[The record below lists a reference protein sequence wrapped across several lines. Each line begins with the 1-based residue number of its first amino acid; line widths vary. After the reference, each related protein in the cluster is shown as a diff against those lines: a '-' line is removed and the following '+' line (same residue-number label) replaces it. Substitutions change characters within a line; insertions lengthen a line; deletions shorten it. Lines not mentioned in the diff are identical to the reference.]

1 MHIRAVEIQSYDKNI
16 YYSLCLLEL
25 MADGKV
31 YKQADLA
38 DLLAVDVRSVQRLF
52 EELSK
57 NYNHFTE
64 TKLPLF
70 KKIGPRYQLMI
81 ADQPL
86 EQEQF
91 AIDLIRRSLAFRLLE
106 LVIAGQAKTVRDLS
120 KKLYRSEST
129 IRRKLKELAEKLE
142 PLQLT
147 VERGRVVFKAPESVV
162 RMYLSVY
169 YWRLFRG
176 KIWPFAPLHYQMI
189 QKISN
194 GIQAFFQVALNPLK
208 AQRLEYL
215 VGAHLLREAQHY
227 TVEDPLASQAVLA
240 ADSLFKEFYT
250 QLRPI
255 MPAYFQTP
263 RAMGNLFLNLLTR
276 EEYYHVPTITNKIH
290 QLLAQEPFLVMQ
302 EVATIDQSL
311 KKKIDDPAVWKKF
324 IDLQAED
331 YLISGHLY
339 YRLFPMIHFNINGE
353 AFWTNITQQQPQLVT
368 FVSEILAEHGGE
380 SILFGRYL
388 SVLRRLTELIN
399 RPTLGIFLQTD
410 LPEFEETILKEDLR
424 RFLANEYQVLFVEE
438 KSEGNLCL
446 TTSILSEADQ
456 DLPTLLITQELRMS
470 DYLALLQLLQGF
482 GGKSF

>member
-1 MHIRAVEIQSYDKNI
+1 MYIKAAEMQSYDKTI
-16 YYSLCLLEL
+16 YYCLRLLEL
-25 MADGKV
+25 MADGKA
-31 YKQADLA
+31 YKQGDLA
-38 DLLAVDVRSVQRLF
+38 DLLAVDTRSVQRLV

-57 NYNHFTE
+57 NYKRFTE

-81 ADQPL
+81 ANQAL

-91 AIDLIRRSLAFRLLE
+91 VIDLIRRSLAFRLLE
-106 LVIAGQAKTVRDLS
+106 LVIAGQAKTVSDLS
-120 KKLYRSEST
+120 KKLYLSEST
-129 IRRKLKELAEKLE
+129 VRRKLKDLAEKLE

-147 VERGRVVFKAPESVV
+147 VERGHVVFKAPESVV

-189 QKISN
+189 QKISS
-194 GIQAFFQVALNPLK
+194 GIQAFFNVALNPLK

-215 VGAHLLREAQHY
+215 IGAHLLREAQHY
-227 TVEDPLASQAVLA
+227 TVEEPLASQEVLA
-240 ADSLFKEFYT
+240 VDALFKEFYT

-255 MPAYFQTP
+255 MPAYFRTP
-263 RAMGNLFLNLLTR
+263 NAMGNLFLNLLTR
-276 EEYYHVPTITNKIH
+276 EEYYHVPSIANKIH
-290 QLLAQEPFLVMQ
+290 QLLAQKPFLVMQ
-302 EVATIDQSL
+302 EVEIINQRL
-311 KKKIDDPAVWKKF
+311 KKKIADPTVWKKF

-339 YRLFPMIHFNINGE
+339 HRLFPMIHFNINGK
-353 AFWTNITQQQPQLVT
+353 AFWTKITQQQPQLVT
-368 FVSEILAEHGGE
+368 FVSEILADHGGE

-399 RPTLGIFLQTD
+399 RPSLRIILQTD

-424 RFLANEYQVLFVEE
+424 RFLANEYHVLFVEE
-438 KSEGNLCL
+438 KDAGDLCL
-446 TTSILSEADQ
+446 TTSILSEAAQ

>member
-25 MADGKV
+25 MADGKA

-38 DLLAVDVRSVQRLF
+38 DLLAVDVRSVQRFF
-52 EELSK
+52 EDLSK
-57 NYNHFTE
+57 SYNRFTE

-81 ADQPL
+81 ADQAL

-106 LVIAGQAKTVRDLS
+106 LVIAGQGKTVKDLS

-129 IRRKLKELAEKLE
+129 IRRKLKELAGKLE
-142 PLQLT
+142 PLQLA

-176 KIWPFAPLHYQMI
+176 KIWPFAPLNYQMI
-189 QKISN
+189 QKISR
-194 GIQAFFQVALNPLK
+194 GIQDFFQVALNPLK

-227 TVEDPLASQAVLA
+227 AVEDPLASQAVLA
-240 ADSLFKEFYT
+240 ADPLFKEFHT
-250 QLRPI
+250 QLRPV
-255 MPAYFQTP
+255 MPAYFQTLA
-263 RAMGNLFLNLLTR
+263 AMGNLFLNLLTR
-276 EEYYHVPTITNKIH
+276 EEYYHVPAITNKIH
-290 QLLAQEPFLVMQ
+290 QLLAQKPFLVMQ
-302 EVATIDQSL
+302 EVETINQRL
-311 KKKIDDPAVWKKF
+311 KKKIADPTVWEKF

-339 YRLFPMIHFNINGE
+339 HRLFPMIHFNINGK

-368 FVSEILAEHGGE
+368 FVSEVLAEHGSE
-380 SILFGRYL
+380 SILFDRYL

-399 RPTLGIFLQTD
+399 RPTLRIFLQTD

-424 RFLANEYQVLFVEE
+424 RFLANEYQVLFVEG
-438 KSEGNLCL
+438 KSEGDLCL
-446 TTSILSEADQ
+446 TTSILSEVAQ